1 MCTLLPTRRADHRGM
16 WGTACHS
23 CKALLLHSLVSAP
36 LHFCCVHM
44 CVSAPPASAHVL
56 LLSIAR
62 FLSWSCVHRFPH
74 LPLLALCLQ
83 NRVSSERLHVVGEA
97 YATSLMAPL
106 AMLVSRHRVRLQA
119 VAPPPA
125 YLPVGAPEAD
135 YEALDASPVVAAVKS
150 GLRYFLCTLAR

>member
-1 MCTLLPTRRADHRGM
+1 MRTLLPTRRADHRGM
-16 WGTACHS
+16 GQCLPLLQSAVA
-23 CKALLLHSLVSAP
+23 ALPGLCTSLSTSSSVHRSLLW
-36 LHFCCVHM
+36 
-44 CVSAPPASAHVL
+44 
-56 LLSIAR
+56 
-62 FLSWSCVHRFPH
+62 WSCVYCLPH
-74 LPLLALCLQ
+74 VPLRALSLQ

-106 AMLVSRHRVRLQA
+106 AMLVSRHRARLQA

-125 YLPVGAPEAD
+125 YLPVGATEAD